1 MIRNAELN
9 SRKAVSL
16 EVFGVLYFAVIVAA
30 GIMLVWQPARV
41 ASMNQE
47 LGRLEATLRDLKMR
61 NEDLKRTV
69 ATMESLTFIEA
80 QARDVLGM
88 VDPVQVRA
96 LAVNTEYMHLSTEEE
111 LGHITAMEPG
121 QTGILG
127 WINRIAQFMKNSI
140 AVAKAK
146 Y

>member
-9 SRKAVSL
+9 SRKTVSL
-16 EVFGVLYFAVIVAA
+16 ELFGMLYFAVIVAA

-61 NEDLKRTV
+61 NEDLKRMV

-80 QARDVLGM
+80 QARDGFGM
-88 VDPVQVRA
+88 VEPVQVRP
-96 LAVNTEYMHLSTEEE
+96 LAVNTEDTHLSTGEE
-111 LGHITAMEPG
+111 LSHITAMEPG
-121 QTGILG
+121 QTGILA
-127 WINRIAQFMKNSI
+127 WLSRIAQFMKNSI

>member
-69 ATMESLTFIEA
+69 ATMESLTFVEA
-80 QARDVLGM
+80 QARDILGM
-88 VDPVQVRA
+88 VDPVQVRP
-96 LAVNTEYMHLSTEEE
+96 LAVNTEDTPLSTEEE
-111 LGHITAMEPG
+111 LSHITAMEPG